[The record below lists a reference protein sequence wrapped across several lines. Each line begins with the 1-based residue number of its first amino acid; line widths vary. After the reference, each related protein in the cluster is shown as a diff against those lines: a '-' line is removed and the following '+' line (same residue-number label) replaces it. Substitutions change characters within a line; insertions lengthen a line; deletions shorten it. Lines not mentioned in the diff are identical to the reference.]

1 MTTPQAGGPAGE
13 LRLFS
18 GNSTRSVFAE
28 LLPEYERVT
37 GIRVSP
43 SYDPA
48 QVVLKRVAAGET
60 ADLAIL
66 GQSAIDALAAKGK
79 IAPES
84 RRTLARCGVGVGV
97 RRGAPKPDVSSTDS
111 FKRAL
116 LDAKSIAHTS
126 EGASGIHFSA
136 LVERLGIADAVRA
149 KAVTNP
155 GGLIG
160 ELVVAGKAELAIQ
173 QIPEL
178 MAVPGIDLVGP
189 LPQELQ
195 TISVVTAGIFA
206 DSRQAVAAQ
215 ALLEFL
221 ATPASARVFRAKG
234 LEPA

>member
-1 MTTPQAGGPAGE
+1 MATPQAEGPGGD
-13 LRLFS
+13 LKVFS
-18 GNSTRSVFAE
+18 GNSTRAVFAE
-28 LLPEYERVT
+28 LFPEFERVT

-43 SYDPA
+43 DYDPA
-48 QVVLKRVAAGET
+48 QIVLKRVAGGES

-66 GQSAIDALAAKGK
+66 GQAAIDALAGQGK

-97 RRGAPKPDVSSTDS
+97 RSGTPKPDVSSVEA

-126 EGASGIHFSA
+126 HGASGIHFSM
-136 LVERLGIADAVRA
+136 VIDRLGIGDAVRA

-160 ELVVAGKAELAIQ
+160 EVVVAGKAELAIQ

-189 LPQELQ
+189 LPQEFQ
-195 TISVVTAGIFA
+195 NISVLTAGIFA

-221 ATPASARVFRAKG
+221 ATPAAARVFRAKG

>member
-1 MTTPQAGGPAGE
+1 M
-13 LRLFS
+13 S
-18 GNSTRSVFAE
+18 NSTRAVFAE
-28 LLPEYERVT
+28 LLPEFERVT
-37 GIRVSP
+37 GIRVATAC
-43 SYDPA
+43 DPA
-48 QVVLKRVAAGET
+48 QIMLKRIADGET
-60 ADLAIL
+60 GDLAIL
-66 GQSAIDALAAKGK
+66 GQPAIDALAAQRK

-84 RRTLARCGVGVGV
+84 RRTLARCGVGIGV
-97 RRGAPKPDVSSTDS
+97 RSGAPKPDVSSVEA

-116 LDAKSIAHTS
+116 LDAKSIAHTTH
-126 EGASGIHFSA
+126 GASGIHFSA
-136 LVERLGIADAVRA
+136 IAERLGIADAVRA
-149 KAVTNP
+149 KAVKNP

-160 ELVVAGKAELAIQ
+160 ELVVEGKAELAIQ

-178 MAVPGIDLVGP
+178 MAVPGLELVGP

-195 TISVVTAGIFA
+195 SISIVTAGIFA

>member
-1 MTTPQAGGPAGE
+1 MSTPQKDNPDE
-13 LRLFS
+13 LKLLMS
-18 GNSTRSVFAE
+18 NSTRAVFAE
-28 LLPEYERVT
+28 LLPEFERAT
-37 GIRVSP
+37 GIRVTTEC
-43 SYDPA
+43 DPA
-48 QVVLKRVAAGET
+48 QIMLKRIADGEK

-66 GQSAIDALAAKGK
+66 GQAAIDALAAKGK

-84 RRTLARCGVGVGV
+84 RRTLARCGVGIAV
-97 RRGAPKPDVSSTDS
+97 RSGAPKPDVSSVEA
-111 FKRAL
+111 FKRAI
-116 LDAKSIAHTS
+116 LDAKSIAHTTQ
-126 EGASGIHFSA
+126 GASGKHFSMIA
-136 LVERLGIADAVRA
+136 QRLGIADEVRA

-160 ELVVAGKAELAIQ
+160 ELVMAGKAELAIQ

-178 MAVPGIDLVGP
+178 MAVAGLDLVGP

-195 TISVVTAGIFA
+195 AISVVTAGIFA

-221 ATPASARVFRAKG
+221 ATPPSARVFRAKG

>member
-1 MTTPQAGGPAGE
+1 MTTQHKDGRSAE
-13 LRLFS
+13 LRLFTS
-18 GNSTRSVFAE
+18 NSTRGVLAE
-28 LLPEYERVT
+28 LLPAFERAQGT
-37 GIRVSP
+37 RVAV

-48 QVVLKRVAAGET
+48 LTMLKRIDAGES

-66 GQSAIDALAAKGK
+66 GQAAIDALAQQGK
-79 IAPES
+79 ISPDS
-84 RRTLARCGVGVGV
+84 RRTLARCGVGIGV
-97 RRGAPKPDVSSTDS
+97 RAGAPRPDISSVES
-111 FKRAL
+111 LKKAL
-116 LDAKSIAHTS
+116 LAAKSIAHTTN
-126 EGASGIHFSA
+126 GASGIHFSK
-136 LVERLGIADAVRA
+136 VIERLGIADEVKA
-149 KAVTNP
+149 KAVRNQ

-160 ELVVAGKAELAIQ
+160 ELVVRGEAELAVQ

-195 TISVVTAGIFA
+195 SISVVTAGIFVGTA
-206 DSRQAVAAQ
+206 QAAAAR